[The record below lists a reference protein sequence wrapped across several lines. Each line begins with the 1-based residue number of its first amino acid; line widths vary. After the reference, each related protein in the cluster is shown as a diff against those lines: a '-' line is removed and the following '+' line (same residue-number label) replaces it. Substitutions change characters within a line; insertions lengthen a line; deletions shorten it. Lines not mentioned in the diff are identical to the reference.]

1 VFTLTTSWW
10 VAVINSNRPGIVGG
24 MAAAAP
30 PPSKADHSGDDQ
42 TTDHSHD
49 DGHSGG
55 DLRLLDIWGGVAP
68 PRQAACWSWLAFLVT
83 WIVTRVITHHGRGTG
98 SSGAILI
105 AGHHIH
111 HYLLGIILLGLTSA
125 VAIFVRPDRW
135 WQALGV
141 SYGIALALIMDEYAL
156 LLNLSDVYWSPPGHL
171 SVDVVL
177 TVIAVG
183 GVYVTGVTVFNEAGR
198 RARRR
203 VQQRVRRTRR
213 R

>member
-1 VFTLTTSWW
+1 MSE
-10 VAVINSNRPGIVGG
+10 AP
-24 MAAAAP
+24 AP
-30 PPSKADHSGDDQ
+30 PGPEPNEPGREQHGADGDQHGAGREQHGVSGDQ
-42 TTDHSHD
+42 H
-49 DGHSGG
+49 GRG

-68 PRQAACWSWLAFLVT
+68 PRQAACWAWLAFLVT
-83 WIVTRVITHHGRGTG
+83 WVITRAITHHGRGG

-111 HYLLGIILLGLTSA
+111 HYLLGIILLGVTSA

-135 WQALGV
+135 WQVLGV
-141 SYGIALALIMDEYAL
+141 AYGIALALIMDEYAL

-203 VQQRVRRTRR
+203 VRQRVHRTRR